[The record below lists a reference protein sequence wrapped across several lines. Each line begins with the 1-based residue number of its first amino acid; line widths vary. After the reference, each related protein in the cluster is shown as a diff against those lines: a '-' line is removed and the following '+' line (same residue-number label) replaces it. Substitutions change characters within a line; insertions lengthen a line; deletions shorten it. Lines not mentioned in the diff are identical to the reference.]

1 MPYHSSMKP
10 KANKPKTKVNKPNS
24 KPKSKTVKLPKPMSK
39 PKKELTKGQK
49 QLMKEHKVHHTKA
62 HMSEMRKLMKK
73 GFCFQQAHDITMKK
87 IGK

>member
-10 KANKPKTKVNKPNS
+10 KAKTKTNSKQS
-24 KPKSKTVKLPKPMSK
+24 KPKSKNIRMPKPMSK

-62 HMSEMRKLMKK
+62 HMSEMTKLMKK